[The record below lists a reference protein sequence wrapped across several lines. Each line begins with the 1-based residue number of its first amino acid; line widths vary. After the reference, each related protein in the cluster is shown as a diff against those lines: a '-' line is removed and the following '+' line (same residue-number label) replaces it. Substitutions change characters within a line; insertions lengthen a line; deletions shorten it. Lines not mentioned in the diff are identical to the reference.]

1 MTNIYRLTP
10 IGPRSDKRQSV
21 SVFEEVFKS
30 KYGHQLE
37 AGQQRSWR
45 GKAKSKEMAFINF
58 IKVNKSLLLEMSR
71 HDTKLTIMTNPSQLI
86 TTIVVFNL
94 FY

>member
-1 MTNIYRLTP
+1 MTNIYRMAP

-30 KYGHQLE
+30 KYGYQWE

-45 GKAKSKEMAFINF
+45 GKAKSKEMAF
-58 IKVNKSLLLEMSR
+58 
-71 HDTKLTIMTNPSQLI
+71 
-86 TTIVVFNL
+86 
-94 FY
+94 